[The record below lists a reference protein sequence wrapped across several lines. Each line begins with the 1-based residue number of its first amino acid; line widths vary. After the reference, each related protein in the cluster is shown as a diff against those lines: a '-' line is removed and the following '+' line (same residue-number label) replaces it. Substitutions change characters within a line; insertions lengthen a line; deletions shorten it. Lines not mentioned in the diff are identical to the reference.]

1 MENSSSYLSSDSG
14 LSEKE
19 RDIKCKAQKGGKLNA
34 KREYNE
40 KDTKLKG
47 DNEKTKKEDDWL
59 ENDLFNS
66 SDMLSARGTHKV
78 KDRSYNPVQDARAY
92 HILFK
97 AVMKSFRR
105 PNKQLCLFN
114 KELRKVYIAMIPGC
128 KNASFVAT
136 PRVVTAPRGYGC
148 CAFGKNKPIRDDGIM
163 DISYVRIQLADGTWC
178 SVDAYDPSLNDWL
191 FQNGISTTSVKRDP
205 PERKVKVMG

>member
-19 RDIKCKAQKGGKLNA
+19 RDVKCKAQK
-34 KREYNE
+34 
-40 KDTKLKG
+40 DSKLKG
-47 DNEKTKKEDDWL
+47 SKNGKLKTDSKKEVKEDDWL
-59 ENDLFNS
+59 DQENGLFNS

-136 PRVVTAPRGYGC
+136 PRVVTAPKGYGC